1 MNLVILFVQVWGG
14 IGAVVALVFLI
25 FGISR
30 IDEDARG
37 ALSFRPLLIPGI
49 LIIWP
54 LVIWRWWQ
62 LTGTT
67 TTSVTRSA
75 PRESHAIVAVVL
87 AVIVSATLFTTEAI
101 RQEWPSHLAPIRLDQ
116 AQ

>member
-1 MNLVILFVQVWGG
+1 MNLLILSVQIWGG
-14 IGAVVALVFLI
+14 IGVAVAFGFLI
-25 FGISR
+25 FGIGR

-37 ALSFRPLLIPGI
+37 AISFRPLLIPGI

-62 LTGTT
+62 LTQAAATP
-67 TTSVTRSA
+67 VIRAA
-75 PRESHAIVAVVL
+75 PRESHAIVAVAL
-87 AVIVSATLFTTEAI
+87 AVIVSATLLATEAI
-101 RQEWPSHLAPIRLDQ
+101 RQEWPSHLAPIKLDQ